1 MQRRNFLQAALA
13 LPITMTALRSVA
25 ASAANT
31 LESVRA
37 SWRTL
42 MPKSFTAPSPTDVV
56 TLSEDAWR
64 EKLSA
69 LEYDVLRKEGT
80 ERAGTSALDGEKRPG
95 IFVCRGCELPVFS
108 SAMKYDSGTGWPS
121 FYTAIPDSFATKR
134 DFKLVWPRT
143 EYHCVRCG
151 GHHGHIF
158 NDGPEPTGERWCNNG
173 AALKFLPA
181 GE

>member
-1 MQRRNFLQAALA
+1 MQRRNFLRMVLA
-13 LPITMTALRSVA
+13 LPLSLTALRHITTAA
-25 ASAANT
+25 AST
-31 LESVRA
+31 LDSVR
-37 SWRTL
+37 SGWREL
-42 MPKSFTAPSPTDVV
+42 MPASFTAPSASDPVSQDD
-56 TLSEDAWR
+56 EAWR
-64 EKLSA
+64 DQLSP

-80 ERAGTSALDGEKRPG
+80 ERPFTSPLNDEKRPG
-95 IFVCRGCELPVFS
+95 IFVCRGCDLPVFS

-181 GE
+181 E